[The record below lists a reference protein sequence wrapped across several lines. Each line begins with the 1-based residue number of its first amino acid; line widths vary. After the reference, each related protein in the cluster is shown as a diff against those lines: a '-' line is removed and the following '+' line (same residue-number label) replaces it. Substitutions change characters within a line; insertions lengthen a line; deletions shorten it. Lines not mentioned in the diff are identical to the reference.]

1 MDGEI
6 GVKTNKEILKTFLL
20 AMTVSTIVVIV
31 IYVSAHYP
39 VRAATQK
46 GIRISLALTPAEAQT
61 RFCQEGQSLVIVVAE
76 ERLGRA
82 VCATVVPEPEEK
94 N

>member
-1 MDGEI
+1 METKKQI
-6 GVKTNKEILKTFLL
+6 VKTFLM
-20 AMTVSTIVVIV
+20 AMAVSTIVVIV
-31 IYVSAHYP
+31 IYAHYP

-46 GIRISLALTPAEAQT
+46 GIRISLALTPAEAQA